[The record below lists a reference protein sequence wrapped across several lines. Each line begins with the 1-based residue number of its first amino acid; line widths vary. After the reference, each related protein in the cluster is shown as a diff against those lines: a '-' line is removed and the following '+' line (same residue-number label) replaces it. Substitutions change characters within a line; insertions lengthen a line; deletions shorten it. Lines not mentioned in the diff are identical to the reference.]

1 MSNDELL
8 EILSETKEPLRVQPY
23 LKKCFE
29 GINLLQFTEEEV
41 ITGMVS
47 AEKEIF
53 PLSGHIVPADAKV
66 HTETFSLRYW
76 WQEKEK
82 NTLWP

>member
-1 MSNDELL
+1 
-8 EILSETKEPLRVQPY
+8 VQPY

-29 GINLLQFTEEEV
+29 GIDVLQFDKEEV

-66 HTETFSLRYW
+66 CTESSSLRYW
-76 WQEKEK
+76 WKQVHVQILFEI
-82 NTLWP
+82 LWKIFRYCPLSVHKY

>member
-1 MSNDELL
+1 
-8 EILSETKEPLRVQPY
+8 LRVQPY

-29 GINLLQFTEEEV
+29 GINLLQFNIEEV

-53 PLSGHIVPADAKV
+53 PLSGQIVPADAKV
-66 HTETFSLRYW
+66 HTETS
-76 WQEKEK
+76 
-82 NTLWP
+82 